1 MKYLKVNLLYYM
13 VKYVNLVYNQI
24 KLKFS
29 GGGDTNKR
37 GISLFK
43 DYH

>member
-1 MKYLKVNLLYYM
+1 MVKHVNLA
-13 VKYVNLVYNQI
+13 YNQI

-29 GGGDTNKR
+29 GGGDINKR
-37 GISLFK
+37 GISLFT